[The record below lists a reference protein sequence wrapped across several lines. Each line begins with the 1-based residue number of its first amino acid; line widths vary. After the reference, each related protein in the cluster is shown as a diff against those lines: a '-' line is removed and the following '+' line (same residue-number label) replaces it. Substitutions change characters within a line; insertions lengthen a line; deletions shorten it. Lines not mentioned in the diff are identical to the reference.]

1 MYNKLVTTALM
12 YTPVILEH
20 HIPYKTLANGKLCA
34 YSLVSSFTTLDMQH
48 YSKQP
53 TQTQKFK
60 TLQKLVLS
68 YLNNIIHILLQL
80 TDNEMLRLALS
91 GSAKLIP
98 YIMSSRKAVK
108 QYLKVRRLSR
118 SFYKSRSFSFIFRN
132 VWSCGQLE
140 TIAFG

>member
-1 MYNKLVTTALM
+1 MGNCAPIRLF
-12 YTPVILEH
+12 H
-20 HIPYKTLANGKLCA
+20 HLPP
-34 YSLVSSFTTLDMQH
+34 LDMRH

-53 TQTQKFK
+53 TQTQKFR

-108 QYLKVRRLSR
+108 QYLKVGRLYG
-118 SFYKSRSFSFIFRN
+118 SFFKSRSFSFIFRN
-132 VWSCGQLE
+132 VWSCGQLR

>member
-1 MYNKLVTTALM
+1 
-12 YTPVILEH
+12 
-20 HIPYKTLANGKLCA
+20 
-34 YSLVSSFTTLDMQH
+34 MQH

-80 TDNEMLRLALS
+80 TDNEMLRLAFS

-108 QYLKVRRLSR
+108 QYLKVRRLAGISSR
-118 SFYKSRSFSFIFRN
+118 VGLSHSF
-132 VWSCGQLE
+132 LE
-140 TIAFG
+140 MFGAVVNWRR